1 VNVIWQGDA
10 NAFALAALAHA
21 SAPEPFIVNVAGPS
35 VLRVADLARALGAR
49 LGVEPTFDGEETS
62 DALLSDGSRMRALLD
77 HAPLPLDT
85 LLDWVA
91 DWVRRGGTLLGKPT
105 NFERRDGRF

>member
-1 VNVIWQGDA
+1 MD
-10 NAFALAALAHA
+10 H
-21 SAPEPFIVNVAGPS
+21 
-35 VLRVADLARALGAR
+35 
-49 LGVEPTFDGEETS
+49 T
-62 DALLSDGSRMRALLD
+62 LLPRE
-77 HAPLPLDT
+77 T

>member
-1 VNVIWQGDA
+1 MRELMD
-10 NAFALAALAHA
+10 H
-21 SAPEPFIVNVAGPS
+21 
-35 VLRVADLARALGAR
+35 
-49 LGVEPTFDGEETS
+49 T
-62 DALLSDGSRMRALLD
+62 LLPRE
-77 HAPLPLDT
+77 T